1 MRAIALAALLLSA
14 CGAEE
19 APPTEPDGTYTVRGQ
34 IMEMG
39 EHNLAIHHESIPD
52 FTNREG
58 EVSGM
63 DSMTMMFWRPE
74 SVAVEGIEVGDP
86 VELTFD
92 VRWSGDHTLT
102 ISAIDELPAGTE
114 LELTADHH

>member
-1 MRAIALAALLLSA
+1 MRAIATAALLLFA

-19 APPTEPDGTYTVRGQ
+19 TSPTEPDGTYEVRGR

-39 EHNLAIHHESIPD
+39 ERNLAIHHEAIPD

-63 DSMTMMFWRPE
+63 DSMTMMFHRPE
-74 SVAVEGIEVGDP
+74 SIALDGIEVGDP
-86 VELTFD
+86 VQLTFE

-102 ISAIDELPAGTE
+102 ITALQKLPDDTE
-114 LELTADHH
+114 LELSASHH

>member
-1 MRAIALAALLLSA
+1 MRSIAIAALLLLA
-14 CGAEE
+14 CGGEEE
-19 APPTEPDGTYTVRGQ
+19 APTEPDGTYTVRGE
-34 IMEMG
+34 ISEMG
-39 EHNLAIHHESIPD
+39 ERNLAIHHEAIPD

-63 DSMTMMFWRPE
+63 DSMTMMFHRPE
-74 SVAVEGIEVGDP
+74 SVSLDGIAVGDP

-102 ISAIDELPAGTE
+102 ITALDELPEGTE
-114 LELTADHH
+114 LELSADHH